1 MSVFGAIVSREPID
15 RGWSADRKYKVM
27 TAEGKRYYL
36 RISPMEQLQ
45 NRKLQFSHMEQVR
58 DLGIRVCEPVEFG
71 VCDEDCYTLLGW
83 VDGKDAEP
91 VLPGLSGQKRY
102 ALGMEAGE
110 MLRAIHGLPAPF
122 AAAPWAE
129 RWGRKLDTK
138 LAAYEACPLKY
149 EKGELYLD
157 LLRRER
163 HLVEDRPTVWQHG
176 DFHCGNLML
185 DEALRLWV
193 IDFDREDIGDPWYEF
208 NRIIWDVRVGAEYA
222 CGMVDGYFGGAVP
235 EEFWRLLRLYQC
247 QNMISSLPWALDFG
261 EEEIKIARENADRV
275 LSWYDDL
282 KEVVPNWY
290 KKYKKHVI

>member
-15 RGWSADRKYKVM
+15 RGWSADRKYKAM
-27 TAEGKRYYL
+27 TAEGKSYFL
-36 RISPMEQLQ
+36 RISPIEQLQ

-71 VCDEDCYTLLGW
+71 VCDEGCYTLLGW
-83 VDGKDAEP
+83 VDGKDAES

-102 ALGMEAGE
+102 ALGMEAGG

-247 QNMISSLPWALDFG
+247 QNMISSLPWAMDFG

-290 KKYKKHVI
+290 RGR